1 MRPLRRRLTR
11 RRFRRVDPPG
21 GTEAA
26 VSPEPETEPE
36 PAAAPPRPVR
46 CMCGTILEI
55 SVEDHEQRKSCG
67 TCRRRFEV
75 QASYDTAAGRNEL
88 QIHYLTE
95 QNQRTGETCV
105 IGSSTTVVTSK
116 PALPGVAV
124 EPEPPT
130 EALYNCGCGSL
141 LLLRKQY
148 YEKRVRC
155 PDCGARL
162 LAFMLFDPA
171 TNGFSLQT
179 FRLVDASTGQT
190 QILPKL

>member
-46 CMCGTILEI
+46 CMSGTILEI

-75 QASYDTAAGRNEL
+75 QASYGTAAGRNEL

-105 IGSSTTVVTSK
+105 IGSSTTVVPSK

-130 EALYNCGCGSL
+130 EALYNCGCG
-141 LLLRKQY
+141 
-148 YEKRVRC
+148 
-155 PDCGARL
+155 
-162 LAFMLFDPA
+162 
-171 TNGFSLQT
+171 
-179 FRLVDASTGQT
+179 
-190 QILPKL
+190 